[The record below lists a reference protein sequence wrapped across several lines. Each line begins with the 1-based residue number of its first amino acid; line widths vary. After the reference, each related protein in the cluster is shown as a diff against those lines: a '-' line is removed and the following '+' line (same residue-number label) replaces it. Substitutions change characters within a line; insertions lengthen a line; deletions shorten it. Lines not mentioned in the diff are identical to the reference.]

1 MTRMWNTFKSWVTTH
16 ALLLFFS
23 RDVLQADMV
32 EFNGKFDDNSQE
44 MLIPVSLQSSI
55 NTVMRGSASSTN
67 INRGSRQVTIG
78 HLMAFSTAICIQ
90 NQSSSVYHSRKREPP
105 VAVYVAQMIRSKKN
119 VSFSFLLVWVTL

>member
-44 MLIPVSLQSSI
+44 TLIPVSLQSFI
-55 NTVMRGSASSTN
+55 NAVMRGSAS
-67 INRGSRQVTIG
+67 
-78 HLMAFSTAICIQ
+78 
-90 NQSSSVYHSRKREPP
+90 
-105 VAVYVAQMIRSKKN
+105 
-119 VSFSFLLVWVTL
+119 